1 MAFALRRDIDGCAL
15 FECIC
20 PDRSALSEGAVAE
33 SFGADANRA
42 VICSSSSFY
51 PCDFRRAD
59 NYSGDQVSFARNV
72 QAVYRLKLSL
82 EETHVH
88 STS

>member
-1 MAFALRRDIDGCAL
+1 LHEFLCCFGVIPEVRRTRLGLDGVNMA
-15 FECIC
+15 
-20 PDRSALSEGAVAE
+20 V
-33 SFGADANRA
+33 
-42 VICSSSSFY
+42 
-51 PCDFRRAD
+51 
-59 NYSGDQVSFARNV
+59 FARNV